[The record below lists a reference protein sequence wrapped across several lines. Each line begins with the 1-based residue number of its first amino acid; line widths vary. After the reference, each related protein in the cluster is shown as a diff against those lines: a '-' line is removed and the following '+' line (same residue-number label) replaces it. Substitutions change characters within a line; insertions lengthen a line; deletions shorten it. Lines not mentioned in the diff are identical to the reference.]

1 MNYAKLHRSELAE
14 EFAPKPSRAMPA
26 AVCPDLV
33 RLFLVVGKFEIGLL
47 IRAESATVG
56 ARIAG
61 VGGVNN
67 RVPALTVELYPRGV
81 VRRHSPNRRIFGL
94 RPDRWAGN
102 GTRRLLGS

>member
-14 EFAPKPSRAMPA
+14 QFGPKPSRAIP

-33 RLFLVVGKFEIGLL
+33 RRFLVVGKFKIGLL

-61 VGGVNN
+61 IGRVNN
-67 RVPALTVELYPRGV
+67 RVPALTVKLYRTLDSRSFATG
-81 VRRHSPNRRIFGL
+81 
-94 RPDRWAGN
+94 
-102 GTRRLLGS
+102 